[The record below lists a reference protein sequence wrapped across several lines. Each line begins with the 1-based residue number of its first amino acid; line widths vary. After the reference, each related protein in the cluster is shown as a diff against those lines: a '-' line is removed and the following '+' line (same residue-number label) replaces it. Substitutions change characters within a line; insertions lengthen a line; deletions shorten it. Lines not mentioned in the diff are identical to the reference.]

1 MDNAS
6 HGQVQG
12 GLIVLGVGVIFLL
25 SNLGYIPDM
34 GDMWPLF
41 PIVVGIALIVGGLMR
56 KGKRPGSPS
65 TPPPGQGSP

>member
-1 MDNAS
+1 MENAS
-6 HGQVQG
+6 HGQVQA

-25 SNLGYIPDM
+25 SNLGYIPDV

-56 KGKRPGSPS
+56 KGKRTGAPP
-65 TPPPGQGSP
+65 PAPPGQGPA

>member
-1 MDNAS
+1 MDNAN
-6 HGQVQG
+6 HGQVQA

-25 SNLGYIPDM
+25 SNLGYIPDV

-56 KGKRPGSPS
+56 KGKRPASPR
-65 TPPPGQGSP
+65 PPGQGAA